1 MDCPNS
7 YEFMEKL
14 MCRIINNNLCLEQE
28 NVINVF
34 RKHLKNTNKYCIRTG
49 GIWSCTYKLV
59 ESTAQWG
66 KTNLISFLINFV
78 H

>member
-1 MDCPNS
+1 MKKIVWRVTDN
-7 YEFMEKL
+7 Y
-14 MCRIINNNLCLEQE
+14 LCLELE
-28 NVINVF
+28 NVNNVF